1 MKNAIIA
8 LVLSATPLVAI
19 GVAACGSDAPTNV
32 SAEIGIDDA
41 RLEIQASGDLNNVAP
56 SSDMRVTA
64 KTQNVYLV
72 DPSVTP
78 PPEKARVAGHLQFYV
93 DDSATPPVLVTSH
106 QDVSIRISANLQP
119 GKHQLIG
126 RVHRHDG
133 SPTKAA
139 MAIAFNIATPIAG
152 NMPGDVPPPE
162 QDAGAQ
168 LPNDS
173 GAPLDSGTPPP
184 DGGSPWFGLD
194 SGMNLDSAT
203 VMDSGS
209 SFEGGMSFDSSF
221 P

>member
-1 MKNAIIA
+1 MKRTIIA
-8 LVLSATPLVAI
+8 LSLSVAPLAAI
-19 GVAACGSDAPTNV
+19 GVVACGSDAPTNV
-32 SAEIGIDDA
+32 SAEVGIDDA
-41 RLEIQASGDLNNVAP
+41 RLELRAAGDLNDVAP
-56 SSDMRVTA
+56 NSDLRVTA

-78 PPEKARVAGHLQFYV
+78 PPDKARVAGHLQFYV
-93 DDSATPPVLVTSH
+93 DDSSTPPVLVTSRL
-106 QDVSIRISANLQP
+106 DVSIRISANLQR

-139 MAIAFNIATPIAG
+139 MAIAFNVATPIAG
-152 NMPGDVPPPE
+152 NMPGDAPPPE

-168 LPNDS
+168 LPSDAAAPPQDS
-173 GAPLDSGTPPP
+173 GPPRP
-184 DGGSPWFGLD
+184 DGGPWFGLD

-203 VMDSGS
+203 FMDSS
-209 SFEGGMSFDSSF
+209 NSFEGGMSFDGSF